1 MRFIS
6 KIDIKVAAVVVI
18 ALSASALIFQL
29 FIMAGIIPYDVI
41 WGGRLDSEA
50 RMVQFVSVSIAINL
64 FIIFIVAMR
73 GGFIPRYLPAR
84 LITIIIW
91 LLVLIFT
98 ANTLGNLLAETI
110 IEKVIFTPLTL
121 ITALMFYR
129 LATSKETEG

>member
-1 MRFIS
+1 MNFIS
-6 KIDIKVAAVVVI
+6 KIEIKIAAVVVI

-29 FIMAGIIPYDVI
+29 FILAGIIPYDVI
-41 WGGRLDSEA
+41 WGGRLESEA
-50 RMVQFVSVSIAINL
+50 QMVQFVSVSIAINL
-64 FIIFIVAMR
+64 FTIFIVAMR
-73 GGFIPRYLPAR
+73 GGFIPRYLPGR

-110 IEKVIFTPLTL
+110 LEKVIFTPLTL
-121 ITALMFYR
+121 VAALMFYR